1 MKNFV
6 TTIFFICFMALP
18 PACAAPQR
26 IVSFS
31 PVGTEI
37 LFALGQKERIA
48 AVTDFCDYPPEALKK
63 PKVGGFASIN
73 YEMLI
78 LMKADLVV
86 LQDMH
91 SQLVPQLKSLKIPY
105 VILKQES
112 IEGICKSIT
121 ELGRICG
128 SGTIAER
135 MVKNILSEVGS
146 LRAKVKGKARP
157 SVMVCV
163 SRELSEPV
171 ISTIYIA
178 GQNNF
183 YNELIDIAGGVNVS
197 KERRIAY
204 PQVSPDGISK
214 MNPNIIID
222 LVGDK
227 SYYHS
232 KDKID
237 LETIF
242 STKYLKNQWMRSVSA
257 DAVKRGRIAVMNGT
271 VYLRPGPRVGEVLRS
286 FAEAI
291 HPEIKR

>member
-1 MKNFV
+1 
-6 TTIFFICFMALP
+6 MAFWLCCP
-18 PACAAPQR
+18 Y
-26 IVSFS
+26 
-31 PVGTEI
+31 
-37 LFALGQKERIA
+37 KIA
-48 AVTDFCDYPPEALKK
+48 
-63 PKVGGFASIN
+63 
-73 YEMLI
+73 
-78 LMKADLVV
+78 
-86 LQDMH
+86 
-91 SQLVPQLKSLKIPY
+91 KSRLKIPY
-105 VILKQES
+105 VILKQDS
-112 IEGICKSIT
+112 IEDICKSIT

-128 SGTIAER
+128 SGAIAER

-157 SVMVCV
+157 SVMVCA

-178 GQNNF
+178 GQSNF
-183 YNELIDIAGGVNVS
+183 YNELIDIAGGVNVL

-204 PQVSPDGISK
+204 PQVSLDGISK

-242 STKYLKNQWMRSVSA
+242 SIKYLKNQWERSVSA

-271 VYLRPGPRVGEVLRS
+271 VYLSPGPRVGEVLRS

>member
-91 SQLVPQLKSLKIPY
+91 SQFVPQLKSLKIPY
-105 VILKQES
+105 VILKQDS
-112 IEGICKSIT
+112 IEDICKSIT

-242 STKYLKNQWMRSVSA
+242 STKYLKNQWERSVSA

>member
-6 TTIFFICFMALP
+6 MTIFFICFLALP
-18 PACAAPQR
+18 PACAAPKR

-91 SQLVPQLKSLKIPY
+91 SQFVPQLKSLKIPY

-112 IEGICKSIT
+112 IEDICKSIT

-242 STKYLKNQWMRSVSA
+242 STKYLKNQWERSVSA

>member
-6 TTIFFICFMALP
+6 MTIFFICFLALP
-18 PACAAPQR
+18 PACAAPKR

-91 SQLVPQLKSLKIPY
+91 SQFVPQLKSLKIPY
-105 VILKQES
+105 VILKQDS
-112 IEGICKSIT
+112 IEDICKSIT

-242 STKYLKNQWMRSVSA
+242 STKYLKNQWERSVSA

>member
-6 TTIFFICFMALP
+6 MTIFFICFLALP
-18 PACAAPQR
+18 PACAAPKR

-91 SQLVPQLKSLKIPY
+91 SQFVPQLKSLKIPY
-105 VILKQES
+105 VILKQDS
-112 IEGICKSIT
+112 IEDICKSIT

-135 MVKNILSEVGS
+135 MVKNILFEVGS

-178 GQNNF
+178 GQSNF

-242 STKYLKNQWMRSVSA
+242 STKYLKNQWERSVST

>member
-1 MKNFV
+1 ML
-6 TTIFFICFMALP
+6 CQAQQPLP
-18 PACAAPQR
+18 LAQGVLKEIAAAPFAQQR
-26 IVSFS
+26 HCDRVCLLQKDAQN
-31 PVGTEI
+31 V
-37 LFALGQKERIA
+37 LFKRRKIGK
-48 AVTDFCDYPPEALKK
+48 AVHIHVLPRGVA
-63 PKVGGFASIN
+63 GG
-73 YEMLI
+73 
-78 LMKADLVV
+78 
-86 LQDMH
+86 

-128 SGTIAER
+128 SEAIAER

>member
-63 PKVGGFASIN
+63 RKVGGFASIN

-128 SGTIAER
+128 SEAIAER